1 MTEIGSVNSGI
12 GPLPK
17 DDEARLRYA
26 AQKLEAV
33 WLSHVLKEGRGDA
46 QGFLDNSLAGR
57 TFRDML
63 DESLA
68 DSIAASG
75 KFGLAENLVRQ
86 LMPAV
91 KAPAGDVEAGGGKQ
105 S

>member
-33 WLSHVLKEGRGDA
+33 WISHVLKEGRGTS
-46 QGFLDNSLAGR
+46 QGLLDSSLAGQ

-63 DESLA
+63 DEALA
-68 DSIAASG
+68 DSIASSG
-75 KFGLAENLVRQ
+75 KFGLAESLVRQ
-86 LMPAV
+86 LMPETSV
-91 KAPAGDVEAGGGKQ
+91 PAGKATSGEGVK

>member
-33 WLSHVLKEGRGDA
+33 WISHVLKEGRGTS
-46 QGFLDNSLAGR
+46 QGFLDNSLASQ

-63 DESLA
+63 DEALA
-68 DSIAASG
+68 DSIASSG

-86 LMPAV
+86 LMPEV
-91 KAPAGDVEAGGGKQ
+91 NKAAGATDVGGGTQ

>member
-1 MTEIGSVNSGI
+1 MTEIGSINSGI

-33 WLSHVLKEGRGDA
+33 WILHVLKEGRGTS
-46 QGFLDNSLAGR
+46 QGFLDNSLASR
-57 TFRDML
+57 TFHDML
-63 DESLA
+63 DEALA
-68 DSIAASG
+68 DDIAASG

-91 KAPAGDVEAGGGKQ
+91 DAPASDVKAGGGTK

>member
-1 MTEIGSVNSGI
+1 MTEIGSLNSGI

-17 DDEARLRYA
+17 DDKERLRYA

-33 WLSHVLKEGRGDA
+33 WISHVLKEGRGSSP
-46 QGFLDNSLAGR
+46 GFLENSLAGQ

-68 DSIAASG
+68 DNIAASG

-86 LMPAV
+86 LMPEKGASAGNV
-91 KAPAGDVEAGGGKQ
+91 KASEGVR

>member
-26 AQKLEAV
+26 SQKLEAV
-33 WLSHVLKEGRGDA
+33 WISHVLKEGRGSS
-46 QGFLDNSLAGR
+46 QGFLDNSLAAR

-91 KAPAGDVEAGGGKQ
+91 DTPAGEITEGGGTK